1 MKFVF
6 TEWYNR
12 SVKSGCV
19 AEDFT
24 PEVCFNAGK
33 LMAKINSLGFKPSR
47 LFSSCLRSR
56 QGQIR
61 IYKEKG
67 ITDESKIPFGSAHLT
82 GEGVDIAD
90 PDHQL
95 QEWLKKN
102 VIKLQIRGLYVED
115 FKYTPTWVHIQ
126 SRAPKSGKTFF
137 IP

>member
-1 MKFVF
+1 MKFIF
-6 TEWYNR
+6 TEWYDR

-24 PEVCFNAGK
+24 PEVCYNAGK
-33 LMAKINSLGFKPSR
+33 LINKINHLGFKPAR
-47 LFSSCLRSR
+47 FFSSCLRSR

-67 ITDESKIPFGSAHLT
+67 ITDVSKIPFGSAHLT

-90 PDHQL
+90 PDHKL

-102 VIKLQIRGLYVED
+102 ELKLRVCGLYCED

-126 SRAPKSGKTFF
+126 DRAPKSGNIFF

>member
-1 MKFVF
+1 MRFVF

-24 PEVCFNAGK
+24 PEVCYNAGQ
-33 LMAKINSLGFKPSR
+33 LIGKINMLGFKPAR
-47 LFSSCLRSR
+47 YFSSCLRSR

-67 ITDESKIPFGSAHLT
+67 ITDENKIPFGSAHLT

-90 PDHQL
+90 DGEL
-95 QEWLKKN
+95 QRWLKVN
-102 VIKLQIRGLYVED
+102 VKKLKELGLYVED
-115 FKYTPTWVHIQ
+115 FSATPTWVHIQ
-126 SRAPKSGKTFF
+126 NRAPKSGNTFF
-137 IP
+137 KP

>member
-6 TEWYNR
+6 SEWYNR

-33 LMAKINSLGFKPSR
+33 LINKINHLGFKPAR
-47 LFSSCLRSR
+47 FFSSCLRSKTV
-56 QGQIR
+56 QIR

-67 ITDESKIPFGSAHLT
+67 ITDLKKIPFGSCHFT

-90 PDHQL
+90 PDGKL
-95 QEWLKKN
+95 GAWLKKN
-102 VIKLQIRGLYVED
+102 EKKLEELGLYIED
-115 FKYTPTWVHIQ
+115 LAYTPGWCHLQT
-126 SRAPKSGKTFF
+126 RAPKSGKRFF